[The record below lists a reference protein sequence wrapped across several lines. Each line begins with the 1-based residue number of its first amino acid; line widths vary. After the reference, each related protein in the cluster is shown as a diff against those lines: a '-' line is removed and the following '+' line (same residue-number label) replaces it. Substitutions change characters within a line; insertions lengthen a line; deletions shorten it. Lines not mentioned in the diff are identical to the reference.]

1 MKKALFKD
9 WPILSHLA
17 LILIIGYLLISVLHL
32 APTLFGYGQE
42 GLPLLLA
49 TILFSVVVFG
59 GGAVWQAFLF
69 SDRPTSFLGL
79 QPYQTDWRK
88 AVLLLL
94 SYAGCLLA
102 VVLTTKGVKLLLPF
116 LPPAWQ
122 EEIDRSGAHYTSLIK
137 EMLQGG
143 KGWALLAIAIIPGI
157 TEELFFRG
165 AVLRLTRR
173 VTRNRWHAAVWL
185 TAIVFSIAHLDL
197 MGFFP
202 RIVLGAYLGYVYYHT
217 RSIYVPMALHVL
229 NNAIA
234 LCSLSLDR

>member
-1 MKKALFKD
+1 M
-9 WPILSHLA
+9 
-17 LILIIGYLLISVLHL
+17 
-32 APTLFGYGQE
+32 
-42 GLPLLLA
+42 
-49 TILFSVVVFG
+49 VFG

-79 QPYQTDWRK
+79 QPYQIDWRK

-102 VVLTTKGVKLLLPF
+102 VVLTTKGIKLLLPF

-165 AVLRLTRR
+165 AVLRWMRR

-217 RSIYVPMALHVL
+217 HSIYVPMALHVL